1 MLALECPLAATD
13 KDLGKISPSA
23 RCMEVVPSIRFT
35 MPGYSKHLQ
44 VHNSFK
50 VQTKIRSFLMMML
63 TLKTLLT
70 FSPLEMSPVPGENS
84 SNTMNLYC
92 FPAGMFWKRKIRMQ
106 NKPDHMLL
114 EIRSKLPRDFCRLT
128 WDCIAKAKP
137 NLLLHGCLLR
147 ISMRISEVRNAGQPL
162 LP

>member
-1 MLALECPLAATD
+1 MSSKLSTLCNFCQLWSVHCQQWTRTWGRSAPL
-13 KDLGKISPSA
+13 A
-23 RCMEVVPSIRFT
+23 RCMEGMPSIRFT

-50 VQTKIRSFLMMML
+50 VQTKKKRSFLMMML

-70 FSPLEMSPVPGENS
+70 FSPLEMSLVPGENS

-114 EIRSKLPRDFCRLT
+114 EIRSKLPPDFCRLT
-128 WDCIAKAKP
+128 
-137 NLLLHGCLLR
+137 
-147 ISMRISEVRNAGQPL
+147 
-162 LP
+162 